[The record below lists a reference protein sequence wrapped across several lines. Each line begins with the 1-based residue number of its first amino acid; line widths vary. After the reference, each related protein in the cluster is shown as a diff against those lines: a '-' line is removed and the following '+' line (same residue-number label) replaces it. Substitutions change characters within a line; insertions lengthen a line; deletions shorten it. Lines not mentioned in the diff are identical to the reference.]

1 MSETIFTFISPRGFV
16 YDPLTCVPVRLLGP
30 CFKTGRKC
38 ARQKLADPVYLRGD
52 PAFLDRTNE
61 RALRTVPVRRTSGS
75 PAAQA
80 LKTPEGRAGTERGHL
95 SSTLRP
101 MRTVRLYVLCRQAG
115 RATRLHRVHSAD
127 QRSVANPRGAG
138 EMRVRDGTSTRPVRV
153 PRRES
158 GGQSGA
164 PTPSPTLNLPAPS
177 VRGISVYFSAASR
190 PIELSLQ
197 SSFQL
202 SLMVLVIYRSRA

>member
-1 MSETIFTFISPRGFV
+1 MRPAKAGGPR
-16 YDPLTCVPVRLLGP
+16 VP
-30 CFKTGRKC
+30 
-38 ARQKLADPVYLRGD
+38 
-52 PAFLDRTNE
+52 E
-61 RALRTVPVRRTSGS
+61 RRSSLSRPH
-75 PAAQA
+75 
-80 LKTPEGRAGTERGHL
+80 ERAGTEDSPRTPHERESGG
-95 SSTLRP
+95 SSPKDPGGSGRHGTWSSFLDLATDADGETIRSLP
-101 MRTVRLYVLCRQAG
+101 AQAG